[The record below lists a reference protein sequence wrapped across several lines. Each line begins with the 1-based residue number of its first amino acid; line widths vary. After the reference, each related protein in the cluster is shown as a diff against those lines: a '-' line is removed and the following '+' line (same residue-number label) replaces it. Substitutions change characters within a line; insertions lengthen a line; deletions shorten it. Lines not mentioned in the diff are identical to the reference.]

1 MQTVNASV
9 ARARHHPAQRARQ
22 QAEPVRH
29 HHQQRLV
36 LARAQHGADLGVLVE
51 ADQEKGADASRAGA
65 GTRNPQGFALILGR
79 AAGSENASARLPFG
93 LVQPGARAALQ
104 LLLAQD
110 TGQFVTRQSSAQ
122 DAFPADEKQTYRC
135 KCARERQAQCEQVT
149 LTHGAPY
156 LETLG
161 VVVRKE
167 TQGL

>member
-1 MQTVNASV
+1 M
-9 ARARHHPAQRARQ
+9 
-22 QAEPVRH
+22 
-29 HHQQRLV
+29 
-36 LARAQHGADLGVLVE
+36 
-51 ADQEKGADASRAGA
+51 
-65 GTRNPQGFALILGR
+65 ALISAYWSKLTRKRRRCPESRRGHAKYPGIR
-79 AAGSENASARLPFG
+79 AHPGPSRGSENASARLPFG

>member
-1 MQTVNASV
+1 MP
-9 ARARHHPAQRARQ
+9 RPDC
-22 QAEPVRH
+22 
-29 HHQQRLV
+29 L
-36 LARAQHGADLGVLVE
+36 
-51 ADQEKGADASRAGA
+51 
-65 GTRNPQGFALILGR
+65 
-79 AAGSENASARLPFG
+79 SAWFS
-93 LVQPGARAALQ
+93 QARAALQ